1 MERNNLSRKLAAGI
15 SILIILSICLCITT
29 FALVFSILSVEGNIF
44 STGVVKINLN
54 DGAPVIEENDFTF
67 EPGATVVKEFF
78 VENDSTC
85 DVYYKI
91 YFDNVDGELADV
103 LEIAIYDGNEV
114 LWVGKAT
121 TLTRSSVM
129 AADKV
134 LTMGE
139 KRVLKVSFHY
149 PEAAGNSTQNQ
160 VLRFDFCASAV
171 QAANNPNK
179 VFE

>member
-1 MERNNLSRKLAAGI
+1 M
-15 SILIILSICLCITT
+15 
-29 FALVFSILSVEGNIF
+29 
-44 STGVVKINLN
+44 
-54 DGAPVIEENDFTF
+54 
-67 EPGATVVKEFF
+67 
-78 VENDSTC
+78 
-85 DVYYKI
+85 
-91 YFDNVDGELADV
+91 
-103 LEIAIYDGNEV
+103 
-114 LWVGKAT
+114 GKAT